1 MQASLA
7 GALSKFWQARGH
19 LREGRYWLDNVL
31 ERDSGYAEN
40 KAELTV
46 NKRAPLPLDLRIR
59 MLIEAANLAA
69 ADLDCVAAAEL
80 YGDSLSC
87 LRAAGQ
93 GEQREYAFVLD
104 RMAQSYR
111 AVGNTEGAKEAL
123 RESLEIS
130 RKIGDKA
137 LSASTL
143 NMLGTMTY
151 YSEYG
156 LDREQEGIALYR
168 ASLELYR
175 EAGDKI
181 GISNVLNNLGEVAR
195 LRGDYAEAT
204 RLYQESLTPCRELD
218 DSLGTAIGL
227 INLGYIALHDARYE
241 HAESLFSESL
251 ALCRHLGGKKTI
263 ALALGGLASSAS
275 GQGEWTRAARLFGA
289 AEALL
294 KAAVMPLAPA
304 DALEYDRHMEMV
316 RAAVPEVVWNASF
329 TEGSV
334 MPTEQ
339 AIMYALSSMGG

>member
-1 MQASLA
+1 
-7 GALSKFWQARGH
+7 
-19 LREGRYWLDNVL
+19 
-31 ERDSGYAEN
+31 
-40 KAELTV
+40 
-46 NKRAPLPLDLRIR
+46 
-59 MLIEAANLAA
+59 
-69 ADLDCVAAAEL
+69 
-80 YGDSLSC
+80 
-87 LRAAGQ
+87 
-93 GEQREYAFVLD
+93 
-104 RMAQSYR
+104 
-111 AVGNTEGAKEAL
+111 
-123 RESLEIS
+123 
-130 RKIGDKA
+130 
-137 LSASTL
+137 
-143 NMLGTMTY
+143 MLGTMTY

-218 DSLGTAIGL
+218 DLLGTAIGL
-227 INLGYIALHDARYE
+227 INLGYIALHDGKYE

-251 ALCRHLGGKKTI
+251 KLCRHLGGKKTI
-263 ALALGGLASSAS
+263 ALALGGLASSA
-275 GQGEWTRAARLFGA
+275 GGRGEWTRAARLFGA

-304 DALEYDRHMEMV
+304 DAVEYDRHMEMV
-316 RAAVPEVVWNASF
+316 RAAVPEAVWNASF

-339 AIMYALSSMGG
+339 AIMCALQPWADSLSKCRWTYPAPTCFLFSRRGCPRFRFCPAGDIPYFTNCLHNIFIIPSQFLFILVSDRENAKSRRQVQICRRRKNKMDQNQRLETGSRAGAGRAGALRSPRWGTGPRQQSG